1 MYFCFLTLFMNIIHN
16 IFTFLVALVGFI
28 GGLIWGYNS
37 NWEYEPSI
45 LVVISFLEILAY
57 LLIPKK
63 QEEQSNLSRT
73 SSNNS
78 LTQNVNV
85 NINNSKAE
93 LFENSDMVHENQ
105 ENKDQ
110 ENREQRI
117 ESKKNKVGI
126 LFIDDDKNFNVV
138 KILKDSGW
146 KNTKSIT
153 DVKSLDINQI
163 KTSEIIFVDIN
174 GVGKILNLENEG
186 LDLALM
192 LKQKYSSEK
201 KIIIYSANKTNN
213 PFHLA
218 WDAADAKLE
227 KNALPYQFLNL
238 VENYSLDY
246 YN

>member
-1 MYFCFLTLFMNIIHN
+1 MNIIHSF
-16 IFTFLVALVGFI
+16 ITFLIALASLV
-28 GGLIWGYNS
+28 GGLIWGYNT
-37 NWEYEPSI
+37 NWDYEPSI
-45 LVVISFLEILAY
+45 LVIISLLEIIAY
-57 LLIPKK
+57 FSIPKK
-63 QEEQSNLSRT
+63 QNEDSKLSKNL
-73 SSNNS
+73 SNNS
-78 LTQNVNV
+78 LVQNVSV
-85 NINNSKAE
+85 NISSTSKDI
-93 LFENSDMVHENQ
+93 LDENTSSQLRNQ
-105 ENKDQ
+105 ENKELSSSRDQ
-110 ENREQRI
+110 KI

-153 DVKSLDINQI
+153 DLKSLDINQV

-192 LKQKYSSEK
+192 LKQKYSNEK

-213 PFHLA
+213 SFHQA
-218 WDAADAKLE
+218 WDVADAKLE

-238 VENYSLDY
+238 VENYSLEY

>member
-1 MYFCFLTLFMNIIHN
+1 MMFIHN
-16 IFTFLVALVGFI
+16 RLTFLIALIGLI

-37 NWEYEPSI
+37 QWDYEPSI
-45 LVVISFLEILAY
+45 LALVSSLEVSAY
-57 LLIPKK
+57 FLIPKK
-63 QEEQSNLSRT
+63 QSEESQISSNLS
-73 SSNNS
+73 NNS
-78 LTQNVNV
+78 VTQNVNI
-85 NINNSKAE
+85 NIDNKESLAE
-93 LFENSDMVHENQ
+93 IKNMRNT
-105 ENKDQ
+105 NI

-146 KNTKSIT
+146 KNTKSIS
-153 DVKSLDINQI
+153 DVKSLDSIQI
-163 KTSEIIFVDIN
+163 KNSEIIFVDIN

-192 LKQKYSSEK
+192 LKQKYSNEK

-213 PFHLA
+213 PFHNA
-218 WDAADAKLE
+218 WDIADAKLE
-227 KNALPYQFLNL
+227 KNALPYQFINL